1 MGKLYYKYFGSNW
14 YINIKID
21 GVFRCSFC
29 RFTSHHPVTFK
40 SHLKRSHFDRMELGV
55 VLNDSFEW
63 EKSDSE
69 LSHGNPVP
77 ESIADSDDVN
87 DEIPFLFSEG
97 DVIRSETMSSL
108 NVAYNTLYGYYICEN
123 KK

>member
-1 MGKLYYKYFGSNW
+1 MVCLDAAFVISQV
-14 YINIKID
+14 IT
-21 GVFRCSFC
+21 RL
-29 RFTSHHPVTFK
+29 
-40 SHLKRSHFDRMELGV
+40 HLNRHFERMELGV